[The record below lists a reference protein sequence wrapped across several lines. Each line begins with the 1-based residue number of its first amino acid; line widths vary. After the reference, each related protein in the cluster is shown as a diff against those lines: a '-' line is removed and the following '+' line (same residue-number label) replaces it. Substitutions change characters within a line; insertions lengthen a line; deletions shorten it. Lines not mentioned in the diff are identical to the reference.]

1 MGEAWFLWIFY
12 EVLQLAARLTRPRRL
27 TAVNGN
33 GNGEEE
39 LDSDDEM
46 ERQRVLQK
54 QEELA
59 RRIAS
64 GEFTVTKP
72 RYTFLAAGLG

>member
-1 MGEAWFLWIFY
+1 MA
-12 EVLQLAARLTRPRRL
+12 VRVTRSRRL

-46 ERQRVLQK
+46 ERERVLQK

-72 RYTFLAAGLG
+72 RYAFLAAGLG